1 MFIDGSGKSL
11 NEIVNALI
19 KKVYDIC
26 NLKLIDINYFII
38 QGVHVVVA
46 AGGSNT
52 DARSQTPAGM
62 EGV

>member
-1 MFIDGSGKSL
+1 MSIDGSGKSL
-11 NEIVNALI
+11 NEIVNAVV

-26 NLKLIDINYFII
+26 SLKLIDINYFII

-52 DARSQTPAGM
+52 DARCQTPAGV
-62 EGV
+62 EGG